1 MRQGQDNITSGF
13 VFFTSQHRASVEVSL
28 FSLATH
34 FYQHLVQ
41 LQQQTIRCHN
51 ENKTK
56 KNLHFDRILIFIPP
70 LLTSCQKHSG
80 VNSPEIEPILRSHDY
95 SVTGCVITHIY
106 IYISPVCSCAPACCC
121 CCVSGT
127 KKKKKLYHS
136 ALFQSLVLINTTQV
150 WCYITG
156 RSLDTKLNLPHH
168 RNLLHLSAKTT
179 TLFL

>member
-51 ENKTK
+51 KNKTK
-56 KNLHFDRILIFIPP
+56 RIYILTILIFIPP

-80 VNSPEIEPILRSHDY
+80 VNSPEIEPILWSHDY
-95 SVTGCVITHIY
+95 SVTGCVITHTH
-106 IYISPVCSCAPACCC
+106 IYISHLSVRVHQPVVVV
-121 CCVSGT
+121 VSVAL